1 VPTLTRDLQAVSKG
15 QTIKANSISGFS
27 LVGVQNPIDQILVSV
42 NLRSLTS
49 DGYLVEVIEFKMN
62 F

>member
-1 VPTLTRDLQAVSKG
+1 
-15 QTIKANSISGFS
+15 
-27 LVGVQNPIDQILVSV
+27 VQNPIDQILVSV